1 MKVLIPESK
10 IQARIKVL
18 AKKVRADYKDEV
30 PIFIGILKGS
40 FLFMADLVR
49 EYAAECEMDFMAVSS
64 YAGGKT
70 GSGVVRLIKDI
81 NINIKKRSVLIVEDI
96 IDSGLTSNYI
106 KQYLKLR
113 KPKSIEFITLLDKP
127 ESRKN
132 KIDIKYI
139 GFSVPNK
146 FVIGYG
152 LDFAEKYRQLPH
164 IAVFDEDEEEQE
176 RTE

>member
-1 MKVLIPESK
+1 MKELISEEK
-10 IQARIKVL
+10 IKAKVKALARKIK
-18 AKKVRADYKDEV
+18 ADYKDEV

-40 FLFMADLVR
+40 FLFMADLIR
-49 EYAAECEMDFMAVSS
+49 EYGKECEMDFMAVASYGSS
-64 YAGGKT
+64 RK

-96 IDSGLTSNYI
+96 IDSGLTSSYI

-113 KPKSIEFITLLDKP
+113 KPKSIEFVTLLDKA
-127 ESRKN
+127 EARKI

-139 GFSVPNK
+139 GFTIPNK

-152 LDFAEKYRQLPH
+152 LDYAEKYRQLPY
-164 IAVFDEDEEEQE
+164 IAEFEDEKEVS
-176 RTE
+176 

>member
-1 MKVLIPESK
+1 MKVLITEEKIASK
-10 IQARIKVL
+10 VKAL
-18 AKKVRADYKDEV
+18 AKKIRADYKDEV

-40 FLFMADLVR
+40 FLFMADLIR
-49 EYAAECEMDFMAVSS
+49 EFGADCEVDFMAVAS
-64 YAGGKT
+64 YGASKK

-127 ESRKN
+127 DARKN

-139 GFSVPNK
+139 GYKVPNK

-152 LDFAEKYRQLPH
+152 LDYAERYRQIPY
-164 IAVFDEDEEEQE
+164 IAEIEDEDEVKLL
-176 RTE
+176 